1 MDTIIFFVVAIVLV
15 AGWMWL
21 KDKLW
26 EGTARAVFRGSHQ
39 KGQTATHTTEH
50 FRAPVSGE
58 EFMRGL
64 LNFLNLPMQAP
75 NVMGGLH
82 VGVADFD
89 SGVILFRVGTRILTA
104 MEMAVQ
110 VETVEEGWST
120 YCTGE
125 ATVLNWQEA
134 NGLVSHTADIER
146 IFKAIEAT
154 CQHFQGEFT
163 YTRDPG

>member
-26 EGTARAVFRGSHQ
+26 EGTTRAVFRGSHQ

-64 LNFLNLPMQAP
+64 LNFLNLPLQAP

-82 VGVADFD
+82 VGVA
-89 SGVILFRVGTRILTA
+89 
-104 MEMAVQ
+104 
-110 VETVEEGWST
+110 
-120 YCTGE
+120 TGE